1 MGRTKGMAKQ
11 KRESVARRRMIA
23 DRGAAPSQF
32 KANKTNLKGRFKNS
46 NAIPMYKWNHHLQTG
61 FVQQSPAG
69 SVNRTRRTNRNV
81 ASMSATIVI
90 DDSDEENESNA
101 TPSPNAGFADAGVPL
116 FYEDRNPGISVKEI
130 PLYSTR
136 PDEDESG
143 DLYTTTANE
152 SVIVLDSTM
161 ESMCLSEQVVNE
173 TTAPRV
179 ATRAEEEPT
188 SSAEPPSSTQGPEVI
203 DLSDES
209 DSEAHS
215 APVPQSL
222 GQKPLDCIPLGYDV
236 GPSKVLAPTPPRKVK
251 PTKAKVKQA
260 NPEPVPMVQKTKKRM
275 IVIDGNNV
283 AYGHLNGKMF
293 SVKGLHLCIKYFQKL
308 GHEVMA
314 VVPQYKLKRSQ
325 STDYALLERLRDNGE
340 VILAPSKSL
349 PGQCSSTYDD
359 RLILSVAEQFDGA
372 IVSNDNFR
380 DLLDVCPAWRHIIA
394 TRVIGYTW
402 VKDCFFLPDDPYG
415 RQGPS
420 LQAILNGG
428 SVK

>member
-1 MGRTKGMAKQ
+1 MGRTKQMTKQ
-11 KRESVARRRMIA
+11 KRESVARKRMFA
-23 DRGAAPSQF
+23 ERVATASQF
-32 KANKTNLKGRFKNS
+32 KVDKTKLKGRFKNS
-46 NAIPMYKWNHHLQTG
+46 NTIQYKWNHHLQPG
-61 FVQQSPAG
+61 IVQQSPTG
-69 SVNRTRRTNRNV
+69 WVNQPRRTKRSV
-81 ASMSATIVI
+81 ASTSATIVI
-90 DDSDEENESNA
+90 DDSDEENESNEIQ
-101 TPSPNAGFADAGVPL
+101 SPNAGQADPGVPL
-116 FYEDRNPGISVKEI
+116 FYEDRNPGIRVKEI

-136 PDEDESG
+136 PNEGESS
-143 DLYTTTANE
+143 DLHTTANE
-152 SVIVLDSTM
+152 SVIVLDSTL
-161 ESMCLSEQVVNE
+161 ESMCLSEKGVNE
-173 TTAPRV
+173 TAAPRA
-179 ATRAEEEPT
+179 ATRAEERPT
-188 SSAEPPSSTQGPEVI
+188 SSAKTPSSTQGPEVI
-203 DLSDES
+203 DLSDDS
-209 DSEAHS
+209 DSEAHM
-215 APVPQSL
+215 PLPQSP

-236 GPSKVLAPTPPRKVK
+236 GRHSKVPHTPPHKAK

-260 NPEPVPMVQKTKKRM
+260 KPKTVPVDQKTKKRM

-308 GHEVMA
+308 GHEVLA
-314 VVPQYKLKRSQ
+314 VVPQYKLKKSQ
-325 STDYALLERLRDNGE
+325 STDQALLERLRDNGE

-380 DLLDVCPAWRHIIA
+380 DLLDASPAWRQIIA

-428 SVK
+428 SAN